1 MVIRRVGPL
10 SCARVVGTLYAAL
23 GLIIGGILS
32 VVSVVGGMVADEPQG
47 AAFSAIFGVGA
58 IILLPV
64 LYGGL
69 GFVAALVGAWLYN
82 TISGFVGGIEIDA
95 Q

>member
-1 MVIRRVGPL
+1 M
-10 SCARVVGTLYAAL
+10 
-23 GLIIGGILS
+23 
-32 VVSVVGGMVADEPQG
+32 
-47 AAFSAIFGVGA
+47 FGVGA

-82 TISGFVGGIEIDA
+82 LISGFVGGIEIDA